1 MLFLDCILCV
11 KRDRLEYNVYLKI
24 LYQCKCF
31 FPLQNNIELVHY
43 VWAMCRD
50 QTILKHEQAWKVLEF
65 AVQQT
70 SQYY

>member
-1 MLFLDCILCV
+1 MFTLKYSINA
-11 KRDRLEYNVYLKI
+11 NV
-24 LYQCKCF
+24 F